1 MCFKK
6 KKMFLFIYKSFLIG
20 KQEKQ
25 VDQTDIKFI
34 VIAEEEGSIVKRYKA
49 HTHTH
54 GENGKIKGKP
64 QSKKKGSATNAKT
77 KSLNKTTTK
86 IRFINSTFKSNIQ

>member
-1 MCFKK
+1 
-6 KKMFLFIYKSFLIG
+6 MFLFIYKSFLIG

-25 VDQTDIKFI
+25 VDETDIKFI

-49 HTHTH
+49 HTHTRR
-54 GENGKIKGKP
+54 ERKNKGKAP
-64 QSKKKGSATNAKT
+64 RNTESATNAKT
-77 KSLNKTTTK
+77 KSLTKTTTK

>member
-54 GENGKIKGKP
+54 
-64 QSKKKGSATNAKT
+64 T
-77 KSLNKTTTK
+77 
-86 IRFINSTFKSNIQ
+86 R

>member
-1 MCFKK
+1 
-6 KKMFLFIYKSFLIG
+6 MFLFIYKSFLIG

-34 VIAEEEGSIVKRYKA
+34 VIAEKEGSIVKRYKA

-54 GENGKIKGKP
+54 TVRTE
-64 QSKKKGSATNAKT
+64 
-77 KSLNKTTTK
+77 
-86 IRFINSTFKSNIQ
+86 